1 MNKIFVDSDTILDL
15 FTKRVPFYKYSAELF
30 TIVDSGKVA
39 AYVSPLIF
47 ANLFYVLRK
56 IQSKNFA
63 IENLQKLKLLVK
75 ILPVDDKIISLAL
88 ISDFKDFEDAIQYY
102 TSKANN
108 INFIITRNKSD
119 YKVDD
124 IIIFTAEEYLDIL
137 RSGSNKIKKTLED

>member
-75 ILPVDDKIISLAL
+75 ILPVDDKII
-88 ISDFKDFEDAIQYY
+88 IQYY